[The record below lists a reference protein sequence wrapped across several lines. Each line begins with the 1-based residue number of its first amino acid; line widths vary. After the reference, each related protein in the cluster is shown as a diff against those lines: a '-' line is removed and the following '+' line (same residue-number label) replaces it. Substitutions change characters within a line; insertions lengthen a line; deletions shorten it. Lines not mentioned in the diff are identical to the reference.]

1 MRKLSFS
8 LFVGLLF
15 VLAACN
21 SDVESAPNEQGTLTA
36 DLVPELVQTYGLG
49 EDDVLHRAELVDGT
63 IHLDV
68 SLAPFGNL
76 SPETLAQTFYSSMSE
91 IFLTYSEGWERLSV
105 HFEELDHTVML
116 HYAEH
121 MTDSLGKRTFPIG
134 RIEEKMNERS

>member
-8 LFVGLLF
+8 LLIALLF

-21 SDVESAPNEQGTLTA
+21 NDVESAPNEQGTLTA
-36 DLVPELVQTYGLG
+36 DLVPELVQTYGLS
-49 EDDVLHRAELVDGT
+49 EDDILHRAELVDGT
-63 IHLDV
+63 IQIDV

-76 SPETLAQTFYSSMSE
+76 SDETLAQTFYSSISE
-91 IFLTYSEGWERLSV
+91 VFLMYSEGWERLAV
-105 HFEELDHTVML
+105 YFEELDHTVML

-121 MTDSLGKRTFPIG
+121 MTDSLGKRTFPLV